1 MTPLTPY
8 LKLESV
14 RLDLDIAS
22 QKRLFEEASLAFERA
37 YGVPHDEAFAALM
50 DRERIG
56 STAVGHGCAVPH
68 GRLSDLDS
76 PAIVFLRTL
85 TPLKVSAPDNLGVQ
99 LFFAILV
106 PAENPGDHLA
116 LLRETAGIFGDEKTR
131 EALLRAPDAMSFLE
145 ILSQWSPGS
154 ESEKLS

>member
-1 MTPLTPY
+1 MTLLTPY

-14 RLDLDIAS
+14 RLDLNLSS

-50 DRERIG
+50 ERERIG

-68 GRLSDLDS
+68 GRLAELES

-85 TPLKVSAPDNLGVQ
+85 APLKVSAPDNQGVQ
-99 LFFAILV
+99 LFSRFLCPQRIQETISRFSGKP
-106 PAENPGDHLA
+106 PASSA
-116 LLRETAGIFGDEKTR
+116 TR
-131 EALLRAPDAMSFLE
+131 KPAKRCSGRPMR
-145 ILSQWSPGS
+145 
-154 ESEKLS
+154 

>member
-1 MTPLTPY
+1 MTLLTPY

-14 RLDLDIAS
+14 RLDLNIAS

-50 DRERIG
+50 ERERIG

-68 GRLSDLDS
+68 GRLADLEN

-85 TPLKVSAPDNLGVQ
+85 APLRVSAPDNLGVQ

-116 LLRETAGIFGDEKTR
+116 LLRETAGIFGDDKTR
-131 EALLRAPDAMSFLE
+131 EALLRAPDATSFLE

-154 ESEKLS
+154 ESGKLS

>member
-1 MTPLTPY
+1 MTLLTPY

-56 STAVGHGCAVPH
+56 STAVGHGC
-68 GRLSDLDS
+68 RLSDLDS

>member
-1 MTPLTPY
+1 MTLLTPY

-50 DRERIG
+50 ERERIG

-68 GRLSDLDS
+68 GRLAELES

-85 TPLKVSAPDNLGVQ
+85 APLKVSAPDNQGVQ

-106 PAENPGDHLA
+106 PAKNPGDHLA

-145 ILSQWSPGS
+145 ILSQWSPAS

>member
-1 MTPLTPY
+1 MTLLTPY
-8 LKLESV
+8 PTLEPA

-22 QKRLFEEASLAFERA
+22 QTRLFEEASLAFERA

-50 DRERIG
+50 ERERIG

-68 GRLSDLDS
+68 GRLSDLES

-85 TPLKVSAPDNLGVQ
+85 APLKVSAPDNQGVQ

-106 PAENPGDHLA
+106 PADNPGDHLA

>member
-1 MTPLTPY
+1 
-8 LKLESV
+8 
-14 RLDLDIAS
+14 
-22 QKRLFEEASLAFERA
+22 
-37 YGVPHDEAFAALM
+37 
-50 DRERIG
+50 
-56 STAVGHGCAVPH
+56 
-68 GRLSDLDS
+68 
-76 PAIVFLRTL
+76 LRTL